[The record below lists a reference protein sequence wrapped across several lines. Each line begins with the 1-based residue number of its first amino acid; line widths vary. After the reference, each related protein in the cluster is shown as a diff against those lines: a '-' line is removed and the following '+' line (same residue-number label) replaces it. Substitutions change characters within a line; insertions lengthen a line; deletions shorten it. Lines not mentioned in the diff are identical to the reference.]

1 MTMGKS
7 KKEAEIIPEAPPQ
20 TWTATERDPDT
31 GMLKEKREGGNNEP
45 VSETPAASDQ
55 E

>member
-1 MTMGKS
+1 MGKS
-7 KKEAEIIPEAPPQ
+7 KKEAEVIPEATPQ

-31 GMLKEKREGGNNEP
+31 GLMKEQEKGGAHEP
-45 VSETPAASDQ
+45 VSEAPATPDQ